1 MKAWYPVNETQT
13 VETSPITLTP
23 QRGDATLT
31 ISGADGEPSP
41 EIQATAIQDW
51 TLLKEAQEEINQSLE
66 ERLDA
71 LEASITG
78 G

>member
-1 MKAWYPVNETQT
+1 MWYPVNQPQT
-13 VETSPITLTP
+13 VESTLLTLIP
-23 QRGDATLT
+23 QWAETNLGVTWYEGTLIPTT
-31 ISGADGEPSP
+31 IY
-41 EIQATAIQDW
+41 ATAVQDW